1 MLDLRHLRA
10 RHVRLAMS
18 EQSRVSLSY
27 IERTPWARY
36 AVAILFLVIGT
47 ATISITWDDAR
58 ASVSLLQL
66 RIFLIGGVGLVWAVS
81 AVTLLLRPWWGQAR
95 TGLIAAHLLIMGL
108 YLGLAIAT
116 TNWTG
121 LTMRGWWQFWAAYP
135 LLGGQT
141 QQVLRLLRVRPNPQ
155 RRTPRLVRTSTNAL
169 PETGGLH
176 P

>member
-1 MLDLRHLRA
+1 
-10 RHVRLAMS
+10 MS
-18 EQSRVSLSY
+18 GHSPESL
-27 IERTPWARY
+27 IFVERTPWKRY
-36 AVAILFLVIGT
+36 AVAIILLVIGT
-47 ATISITWDDAR
+47 ATISITWDDSR

-116 TNWTG
+116 TNWTHFTFG
-121 LTMRGWWQFWAAYP
+121 GWWQFWAAYP

-141 QQVLRLLRVRPNPQ
+141 QQILKLLRVPPTPRGKS
-155 RRTPRLVRTSTNAL
+155 PRLVRTSTNAL

>member
-1 MLDLRHLRA
+1 M
-10 RHVRLAMS
+10 RLITS
-18 EQSRVSLSY
+18 GQSPESLSFV
-27 IERTPWARY
+27 ERTPWARY
-36 AVAILFLVIGT
+36 AVVILFLVIGT
-47 ATISITWDDAR
+47 ATISITWDDAS

-81 AVTLLLRPWWGQAR
+81 AVTLVLRPWWGQAR

-108 YLGLAIAT
+108 YIGLAIAT

-141 QQVLRLLRVRPNPQ
+141 QQVLKLLRVPPTPGRS
-155 RRTPRLVRTSTNAL
+155 PRLVRTSADAL
-169 PETGGLH
+169 PQTGVVD
-176 P
+176 

>member
-1 MLDLRHLRA
+1 
-10 RHVRLAMS
+10 MS

-81 AVTLLLRPWWGQAR
+81 AVTLPSGRGGDRREQGLSLRPADHGVVSRPRDCHDQLDRLDHAR
-95 TGLIAAHLLIMGL
+95 MVAV
-108 YLGLAIAT
+108 
-116 TNWTG
+116 
-121 LTMRGWWQFWAAYP
+121 
-135 LLGGQT
+135 LGGLST
-141 QQVLRLLRVRPNPQ
+141 PG
-155 RRTPRLVRTSTNAL
+155 RTDPAGSQAPACSTKSTEENTA
-169 PETGGLH
+169 TGQNVH
-176 P
+176 ECSA